1 MIESKGMTSLRRWT
15 IGCALGLAGATAAPF
30 AHADMVLVSETGLV
44 SGSQSSVYTLVAPS
58 AGSVTISL
66 SNLAW
71 PDPLASL
78 SFALTTSTG
87 VLKTMDQA
95 GQMTI
100 DLSGAGTY
108 YALVTGVAQGKW
120 DMGLYSL
127 TASFSALPGGPEVPL
142 PAAVWLLL
150 SGLALT
156 WGMSRREMLKLPA
169 LAAPTFA

>member
-1 MIESKGMTSLRRWT
+1 MTELKGMTSLRRWT
-15 IGCALGLAGATAAPF
+15 IGSALGLASVTLGQL
-30 AHADMVLVSETGLV
+30 AHADMMLVSETGLV
-44 SGSQSSVYTLVAPS
+44 SGSQSTVYTLVAPS

-66 SNLAW
+66 SNLSW

-108 YALVTGVAQGKW
+108 YALVSGIAQGKW

-156 WGMSRREMLKLPA
+156 WGVSRKQMLSLPA
-169 LAAPTFA
+169 VV